1 MKITAIVAEYNPFH
15 HGHAHHLSATR
26 AETGGKILALMSG
39 NFVQRGEPALLDK
52 WARTRMALNG
62 GADLVLELPA
72 VYATASAEY
81 FAAGAVRI
89 LNSLDCVDF
98 LSFGAEAGDLSPL
111 LGIVKRLSSRDPLLE
126 EELKTRL
133 KSGMSYAA
141 ARQAAL
147 ARTMGKEQAAC
158 VKQAN
163 NILAV
168 EYLKALHKTSS
179 PITPLCVKREG
190 ADYTSAD
197 MAGRYPSALAIR
209 GALKAGHPGWQS
221 AVPPG
226 NISLFTDMVY
236 EDALFLPLLHR
247 LRSLSKEEIAACRY
261 VSEGLENR
269 IAEGAGR
276 CTGYEELLAF
286 VASKRYPL
294 TRVKR
299 IFLSILLGLTKEK
312 EKTLMD
318 SPPYARVLG
327 VKKESMDML
336 SHIASLSRIPVLT
349 SPLQLEGDSSS
360 LRFDA
365 YASDIYALFSHPVS
379 PAGRDYREKFIVS
392 R

>member
-1 MKITAIVAEYNPFH
+1 MKITAVVAEYNPFH
-15 HGHAHHLSATR
+15 HGHAYHLSATR

-52 WARTRMALNG
+52 WTRTRMALNS

-89 LNSLDCVDF
+89 LNGLGCVDF

-111 LGIVKRLSSRDPLLE
+111 LGIAKRLSSPDPLLE

-133 KSGMSYAA
+133 KSGASYAA

-158 VKQAN
+158 VKQSN

-197 MAGRYPSALAIR
+197 MIGRYPSALAIR
-209 GALKAGHPGWQS
+209 GALKADIRAGN
-221 AVPPG
+221 PPFRPE
-226 NISLFTDMVY
+226 IS
-236 EDALFLPLLHR
+236 PCSRH
-247 LRSLSKEEIAACRY
+247 
-261 VSEGLENR
+261 GL
-269 IAEGAGR
+269 
-276 CTGYEELLAF
+276 
-286 VASKRYPL
+286 
-294 TRVKR
+294 
-299 IFLSILLGLTKEK
+299 
-312 EKTLMD
+312 
-318 SPPYARVLG
+318 
-327 VKKESMDML
+327 
-336 SHIASLSRIPVLT
+336 
-349 SPLQLEGDSSS
+349 
-360 LRFDA
+360 
-365 YASDIYALFSHPVS
+365 
-379 PAGRDYREKFIVS
+379 
-392 R
+392 